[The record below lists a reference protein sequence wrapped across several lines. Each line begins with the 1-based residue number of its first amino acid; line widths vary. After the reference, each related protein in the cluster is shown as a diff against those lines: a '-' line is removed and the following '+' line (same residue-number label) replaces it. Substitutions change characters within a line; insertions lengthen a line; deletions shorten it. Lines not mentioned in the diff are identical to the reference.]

1 MTQLLRL
8 FLQLC
13 RCPPIYTALSM
24 NTNLAVTIK
33 MMCWAG
39 STMGQLDQLDK
50 CSSDKERECSISRET
65 VQNRKVAGQLSS
77 RIPLE
82 KRKDLS
88 PKEYSTT
95 HGKGDNSHLT
105 TIIPTPWPAE
115 SSASTDSLFS

>member
-1 MTQLLRL
+1 
-8 FLQLC
+8 
-13 RCPPIYTALSM
+13 M

-39 STMGQLDQLDK
+39 STMGQLDK